1 MKFNYIASQQDG
13 GVTEGEYEAK
23 DVAEVLDFLAS
34 KGLKP
39 VSVRQL
45 DKPSLASFTKIFQ
58 GKINLT
64 DQVFI
69 SKYLALMLKLGTSLL
84 QAINILIEDF
94 DKPAVKAFLLEIR
107 SNLEK
112 GLPFHLTFS
121 RYPRIFSQVYINL
134 IRAGEASGNLEK
146 IFEELSESLAKQK
159 ALTDQIRSALIYP
172 VILLVGSSLILIFLV
187 TFALPKIA
195 RVFIESGFQPPLFS
209 KIVFGV
215 GLFISDNLFYI
226 LGVLVVLA
234 IVFVRF
240 YLSSLIFKKFLFDII
255 TRVPIIREVLR
266 KTALQRFAAT
276 LSALIRAGMPITEAL
291 EITADAVGNFE
302 LRESLIRV
310 SKEGL
315 ARGLTLGE
323 AFRRERFFPRTVVN
337 LMAISE
343 RTGRIDEVL
352 VTLSDFYIKEIDSS
366 IKALVSFLE
375 PVLLLFIGAIIGIIA
390 LSIIVPIYQLTTQF

>member
-23 DVAEVLDFLAS
+23 DVAEVLDFLSS

-45 DKPSLASFTKIFQ
+45 DKPSFAGFKKFFK

-121 RYPRIFSQVYINL
+121 RYPGIFSQVYINL

-195 RVFIESGFQPPLFS
+195 KVFIESGFQPPLFS

-255 TRVPIIREVLR
+255 TRVPIIREVLK

-291 EITADAVGNFE
+291 EITAGAVGNFE

-375 PVLLLFIGAIIGIIA
+375 PVLLLFIGAIIGVIA